1 MSFDLIIA
9 NPPYGKSS
17 SLSKKIVNKMLEN
30 KIAEEYVVLAPSR
43 SFLDCTKHITAFSKN
58 FPLEDFFEVCDAN
71 DATVQIVHLDSNKSS
86 DLVKDLSDLRLSK
99 DEKRFLEAIQNY
111 SGKVTWK
118 PAKEGDDESRI
129 FSLPFWAPFS
139 GIRRGHSYK
148 ANYGEEPVKWSD
160 SSQKILFPTEA
171 ARNNF
176 RDWWYTKEGGL
187 ESIEGTFL
195 HKLFYIAR
203 MCYSS
208 TPSTKQWCTLLLP
221 RVDWSHPW
229 TDQEILAEI
238 GLPEDFLSVGL
249 NII

>member
-1 MSFDLIIA
+1 MSFDLVIS

-17 SLSKKIVNKMLEN
+17 SLSKKIVNRLLEY
-30 KIAEEYVVLAPSR
+30 KVAEEYVILAPSR
-43 SFLDCTKHITAFSKN
+43 SFLGCTDHITSFSKN

-86 DLVKDLSDLRLSK
+86 GLVKDLSDLRLSK
-99 DEKRFLEAIQNY
+99 DEKKFLEAIQNY
-111 SGKVTWK
+111 LEKVSWK

-148 ANYGEEPVKWSD
+148 ANYGKEPVKWSD

-208 TPSTKQWCTLLLP
+208 TPSAKQWCTLLLP
-221 RVDWSHPW
+221 RVDWSHSW
-229 TDQEILAEI
+229 TDQEILKEL
-238 GLPEDFLSVGL
+238 GLPEDFLGEKNVQ
-249 NII
+249 

>member
-1 MSFDLIIA
+1 MSFNLVLS
-9 NPPYGKSS
+9 NPPFGKSS
-17 SLSKKIVNKMLEN
+17 SLSKKVVNKMLEC
-30 KIAEEYVVLAPSR
+30 KVAEEIVVLAPSR
-43 SFLDCTKHITAFSKN
+43 SFLSCTEHITAFSKN

-71 DATVQIVHLDSNKSS
+71 DATVQIVHLDLNKSS
-86 DLVKDLSDLRLSK
+86 NLVKDLSDLRLSK

-111 SGKVTWK
+111 PRNFSWK

-139 GIRRGHSYK
+139 GVRQGYSYK
-148 ANYGEEPVKWSD
+148 ANYGEEPVKWTD

-171 ARNNF
+171 TRNNF

-187 ESIEGTFL
+187 EAIEGTFL

-208 TPSTKQWCTLLLP
+208 TPSAKQWCTLLLP
-221 RVDWSHPW
+221 RVDWSKPH
-229 TDQEILAEI
+229 TDAEILKEI
-238 GLPEDFLSVGL
+238 GLPEDFLKGT
-249 NII
+249 N